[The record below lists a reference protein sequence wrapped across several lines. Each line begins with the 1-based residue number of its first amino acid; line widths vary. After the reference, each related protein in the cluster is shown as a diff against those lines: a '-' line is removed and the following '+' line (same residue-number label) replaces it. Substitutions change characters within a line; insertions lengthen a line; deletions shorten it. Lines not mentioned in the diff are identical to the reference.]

1 MTRYGCF
8 EIRTS
13 CGACGQPLPI
23 NGPIRHRTCPHCFEQ
38 ASIKTDDIVGFI
50 NDLEKEYDGLG
61 DREGRG
67 GTMMSGGGTY
77 KYGYWRL
84 APRCKKCKIPLPE
97 VDLETDG
104 SVACTECGK
113 EFAVFPAP
121 DWLKKH
127 VPSAQQCIGADREE
141 AEAQEAAPDDEVK
154 PIGMSCP
161 LCGAGLKI
169 GADAERLS
177 ACQYCKGEVHI
188 PDAIWLRLHPVPKV
202 REWWL
207 RLEGKNRAQL
217 DAERRFADQAA
228 EERALKRWKPMPTR
242 SAPPNRF
249 KLLKILGVVA
259 LVVIVLVVII
269 LAFALM
275 AAAGMNADQI
285 GDALAVPIAVTVA
298 VAAVIGLL
306 GFRLVNMLQYKAGP
320 IAACKKAMT
329 ALAAKYGLE
338 HGGTDYGLGS
348 ISGEYQG
355 RDVDINPED
364 DHAIKIDLDQYPYP
378 FRLETAPPANP
389 GEDLH
394 RFETGDQRF
403 DRTFPIRYCEPDIYE
418 RLQESDALLQPIH
431 RFLDRWGDKL
441 ARMKIYSEIG
451 VHLAPGG
458 SLGDSNS
465 SARYLYADELEPLF
479 LDTLILAKAIDRVA
493 MGKDPE
499 LPGS

>member
-13 CGACGQPLPI
+13 CGSCGQPLPI

-38 ASIKTDDIVGFI
+38 VSIKTDDIVGFF

-97 VDLETDG
+97 ADLETDG

-141 AEAQEAAPDDEVK
+141 AEAQEAGPDDEVK

-169 GADAERLS
+169 GTDAERLS

-217 DAERRFADQAA
+217 DADRRTADQAA
-228 EERALKRWKPMPTR
+228 EERDLKRWKPMPTR
-242 SAPPNRF
+242 GIPSSRLG
-249 KLLKILGVVA
+249 LLKVVA
-259 LVVIVLVVII
+259 VVVLVLVAIVVIVG
-269 LAFALM
+269 
-275 AAAGMNADQI
+275 AAAVMVASGMEPEQIADAI
-285 GDALAVPIAVTVA
+285 GGVIGVTVA
-298 VAAVIGLL
+298 VAAVIGV
-306 GFRLVNMLQYKAGP
+306 LVFLVVNKLQYKAGP
-320 IAACKKAMT
+320 IGKCKQAM
-329 ALAAKYGLE
+329 AELAEKHGLE
-338 HGGTDYGLGS
+338 HDGTEYGMGY
-348 ISGEYQG
+348 IRGEYQG
-355 RDVDINPED
+355 RDVEIHPD
-364 DHAIKIDLDQYPYP
+364 DDDAVEIDLEHYPYP
-378 FRLETAPPANP
+378 FHLKTEPPGNP
-389 GEDLH
+389 DEEFY

-403 DRTFPIRYCEPDIYE
+403 DRTFPIRYCQPDIYE
-418 RLQESDALLQPIH
+418 RLQESDAPLKPLYW
-431 RFLDRWGDKL
+431 FLDRWGDKL
-441 ARMKIYSEIG
+441 ARMEIDTDVT

-458 SLGDSNS
+458 TRKESSSLS
-465 SARYLYADELEPLF
+465 RWVYADELEPLF

-493 MGKDPE
+493 MGKEPE
-499 LPGS
+499 LPGA